1 MLRPNQLDRLAHRR
15 SGGDNVVDDDDS
27 PLERRADEH
36 STFTVILALLPVVAV
51 RQIVPKFGQSDGGGR
66 HQRNALV
73 GRSEEPVAGETRVAE
88 RLRIK
93 STELPQTRA
102 VVEQT
107 GVEEV
112 RTLATCLRDEFTE
125 T

>member
-1 MLRPNQLDRLAHRR
+1 PDQLHRLAHRGSR
-15 SGGDNVVDDDDS
+15 GDDVVDNDDP

-36 STFTVILALLPVVAV
+36 PTFTVILALLAVVAV

-93 STELPQTRA
+93 SAKLPQTRA

-107 GVEEV
+107 GVEKV
-112 RTLATCLRDEFTE
+112 RTFATCLRDEFTK